1 MARDY
6 ENIIDYVQTEVD
18 DFTAREV
25 CCVDSLVFSCLAY
38 LRLPTEAHAAGD
50 EEGLCLKD
58 LFRLEWLDGMCAGLF
73 DPQSSAELL
82 AAAAASPRFRDVRV
96 GGYVAHTDEQA
107 EQQFSAMTFSLL
119 PHETF
124 VAFRGTDNTLVGWKE
139 DFNMAFQRAIPSQM
153 AATRYL
159 EHVATRSAGRIWCGG
174 HSKGGNLAV
183 YAGMTCS
190 NEVAA
195 RLVRLFSHDGPGFVG
210 EVMAQGRWAES
221 AMLVDKTI
229 PQSSVVGMLFE
240 CQEPNYRVVRSHSV
254 GFSQHDPFSWEVD
267 GRDFVTEGRVG
278 LGASL
283 LDSSVNTWLVT
294 TSPEERERF
303 VDAVFSVLSASGMAT
318 IGGIKRGWRTA
329 VPKMLVAT
337 ATLPEEDRKL
347 VIDAAM
353 DIVRLMAPPL

>member
-6 ENIIDYVQTEVD
+6 ENIIDYVRTESD
-18 DFTAREV
+18 DFTTRAV
-25 CCVDSLVFSCLAY
+25 CRVDSLVFSCLAY
-38 LRLPTEAHAAGD
+38 LRLPTDAHAAGD

-58 LFRLEWLDGMCAGLF
+58 LFRLEWLDGMCGNLH

-82 AAAAASPRFRDVRV
+82 AAAAGSSRFKDVRV
-96 GGYVAHTDEQA
+96 NSYVTHTDERA
-107 EQQFSAMTFSLL
+107 EQQFSAMTFSLS

-139 DFNMAFQRAIPSQM
+139 DFNMAFQHAIPSQI

-159 EHVATRSAGRIWCGG
+159 ERVAARTTGRIWCGG

-183 YAGMTCS
+183 YAGMTCP
-190 NEVAA
+190 NEVAV
-195 RLVRLFSHDGPGFVG
+195 RLARLFSHDGPGFLD
-210 EVMAQGRWAES
+210 EAMTQGRWSES
-221 AMLVDKTI
+221 STIVDKTI
-229 PQSSVVGMLFE
+229 PQSSVIGMLFE

-254 GFSQHDPFSWEVD
+254 GFAQHDPFSWEVD
-267 GRDFVTEGRVG
+267 GCDFVTESRVG

-283 LDSSVNTWLVT
+283 LDSSVNAWLVS

-303 VDAVFSVLSASGMAT
+303 VDAVFSVLGASGMAT

-329 VPKMLVAT
+329 VPKMLVA
-337 ATLPEEDRKL
+337 AAVLPEQDRKL